1 MLHDARAVFDVL
13 FITRSLHAKNAR
25 IVALSAEEGNGGHTH
40 TEVRLTYGAW
50 GRAALSVRPCVSMT
64 GTIYI
69 LCTRRIA
76 AGCTHLI
83 FYTDSGFHKTQN
95 PKHDKGVCT
104 THIRE
109 AVRYTRVKY
118 MFAIGTRLGLGSREH
133 IRRHVLLCDQKLKL
147 K

>member
-1 MLHDARAVFDVL
+1 MVRGVARHCQSD
-13 FITRSLHAKNAR
+13 R
-25 IVALSAEEGNGGHTH
+25 
-40 TEVRLTYGAW
+40 
-50 GRAALSVRPCVSMT
+50 VSMT
-64 GTIYI
+64 GTTSFAHSAS
-69 LCTRRIA
+69 LQA
-76 AGCTHLI
+76 AHLI
-83 FYTDSGFHKTQN
+83 LIYTDSGFHKTQN

-104 THIRE
+104 THIRK